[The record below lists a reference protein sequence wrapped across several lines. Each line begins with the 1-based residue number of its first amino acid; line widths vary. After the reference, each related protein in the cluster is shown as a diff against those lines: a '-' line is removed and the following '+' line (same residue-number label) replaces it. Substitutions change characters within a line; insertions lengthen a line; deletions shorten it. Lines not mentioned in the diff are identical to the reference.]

1 MFKIALMMYALYILV
16 HFSTV
21 DGCDIDRKVGFDV
34 SSHARERI
42 LEHAAE

>member
-1 MFKIALMMYALYILV
+1 MMYALYILV